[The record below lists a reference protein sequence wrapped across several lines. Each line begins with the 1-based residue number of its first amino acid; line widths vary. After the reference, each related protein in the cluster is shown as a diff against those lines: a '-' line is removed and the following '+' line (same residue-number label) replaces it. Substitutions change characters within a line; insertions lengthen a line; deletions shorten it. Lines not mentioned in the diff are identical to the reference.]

1 MNDNFDYTHAAEL
14 YPGRSTTGRR
24 SGRYMRFP
32 SAAEAVQ
39 FAVEQM
45 PRELLRGA
53 TLEVDEERF
62 LGEAIL
68 DLYKAAGY
76 PLPRVERP

>member
-1 MNDNFDYTHAAEL
+1 MNDNFDYTHSAEL
-14 YPGRSTTGRR
+14 YPGRSMTGGR

-39 FAVEQM
+39 FAIEKM

-76 PLPRVERP
+76 PLPRAEG